1 MSLIDGLLIFFT
13 IVLLYFITTYIL
25 YKKDILKKLN
35 ISLYGPALLLRTMRG
50 KKFIKKISSK
60 KRFWKAFG
68 SFGIV
73 FCFILMIFMV
83 IILVWQAWTVLGFTP
98 EQKAAIPGPEIAL
111 VLPGINPILPLEYIG
126 YILLALVVAII
137 AHEFSHGILT
147 FAQDLKVKSLGILY
161 LIVPIGAFVEPDE
174 EQLKKAKAKKR
185 MRVYASGPLANFV
198 VVIISLLLFSFL
210 FMSSVQPA
218 ADGVGVLE
226 VHENSPA
233 FNAGIK
239 TGAIVTEINGTELSQ
254 FDDFN
259 SRYIKYIQVMNN
271 TMVNETITISWFYNK
286 VQRSAE
292 IRLADRSDFF
302 GGGSSKNKGYNGIY
316 SLIGVEENLDILK
329 NPFLTDFPRGFLFFY
344 VIPLIGYFQGYNP
357 IVAPFTGQY
366 VITGPLNILPEPVFW
381 IIINALYWIF
391 WLNLAVGLFNVLP
404 MIPLDGG
411 FLFNDAVGT
420 IIRKLKKG
428 VTDEIRDRIVRNVS
442 ITISLLILLAIIFP
456 FLVKYI

>member
-1 MSLIDGLLIFFT
+1 M
-13 IVLLYFITTYIL
+13 IL
-25 YKKDILKKLN
+25 
-35 ISLYGPALLLRTMRG
+35 
-50 KKFIKKISSK
+50 
-60 KRFWKAFG
+60 
-68 SFGIV
+68 
-73 FCFILMIFMV
+73 MV

-126 YILLALVVAII
+126 YILLALVVANI

-174 EQLKKAKAKKR
+174 EQLKKAKTKKR

-366 VITGPLNILPEPVFW
+366 IITGPLNILPEPVFW

>member
-50 KKFIKKISSK
+50 KKFIKKIASK

-73 FCFILMIFMV
+73 FCFILMILMV

-174 EQLKKAKAKKR
+174 EQLKKAKTKKR

-366 VITGPLNILPEPVFW
+366 IITGPLNILPEPVFW